1 MTNNELQD
9 QIDDYLRFSQV
20 ERGLST
26 NTISAYRQDLEE
38 YLSFIKKE
46 GMSSWPT
53 EASDVD
59 AFLARQRDLNKAT
72 SSISR
77 LISSMRKF
85 YQWLA
90 RQNIQ
95 KLNPMLEIDLPK
107 KERRLPTAL
116 SREEV
121 NRLLEQPDVE
131 QKLGLRNRAILETL
145 YATGMRVSELI
156 NLELQDIHEDL
167 GLIRVLGKGSKERLI
182 PISPVALH
190 WIDKY
195 QKQVRDPLILKS
207 GKNDEHLFL
216 NNRGGKLTRQAIW
229 QMIKKYCQMAGITK
243 DVTPHTLRHT
253 FATHLLEN
261 GADLRVVQE
270 ILGHSDISTTQIY
283 TNLSQKHILQVYQK
297 THPRLQVKVML
308 IQYKKDYEKTAM
320 GLLSYL
326 PDFKNIE
333 NLKEEISLNQE
344 DNDFVL
350 FLYRNKQNNVVGVL
364 GTQMT
369 DKFIIIRYLS
379 LAPGF
384 REISYEKDI
393 FAELKN
399 EYPNKRITAVPEY
412 TDLLKAVEAD
422 G

>member
-90 RQNIQ
+90 RQSIQ

-121 NRLLEQPDVE
+121 NCLLEQPDVE

-297 THPRLQVKVML
+297 THPRL
-308 IQYKKDYEKTAM
+308 
-320 GLLSYL
+320 
-326 PDFKNIE
+326 
-333 NLKEEISLNQE
+333 
-344 DNDFVL
+344 
-350 FLYRNKQNNVVGVL
+350 
-364 GTQMT
+364 
-369 DKFIIIRYLS
+369 
-379 LAPGF
+379 
-384 REISYEKDI
+384 
-393 FAELKN
+393 
-399 EYPNKRITAVPEY
+399 
-412 TDLLKAVEAD
+412 
-422 G
+422 